1 MSIPKRKSDGMKTIK
16 IDKYYKHM
24 IAHRGL
30 SGIETEN
37 TVFSYLAAANHSY
50 MGISCDL
57 YASKDE
63 KLILTSQTT
72 MLKYGLLNLDIQSF
86 NYEELVKY
94 ALVDRK
100 TENLNQFLFIPQLRD
115 YLPICQAYEKKSII
129 SIHPTIKDYLL
140 DDLIK
145 EIEGYYQLDACL
157 FVVKNK
163 HQAEYLVKLI
173 DPKQIFFYHQ
183 NLSQNEFEL
192 SNKYKMNAYI
202 DQLHLDKAYVKKCH
216 LIGLEV
222 MTGVINDKETA
233 EKIIKMDVDYI
244 LTNILE

>member
-1 MSIPKRKSDGMKTIK
+1 MKTIK

-37 TVFSYLAAANHSY
+37 TVFSYLAAANHTY

-72 MLKYGLLNLDIQSF
+72 MLKFGLLNLDIQSF
-86 NYEELVKY
+86 NYDELVKY
-94 ALVDRK
+94 TLVDRK
-100 TENLNQFLFIPQLRD
+100 TENLNQFLYIPQLRD
-115 YLPICQAYEKKSII
+115 FLPICKAYEKRAII
-129 SIHPTIKDYLL
+129 SIHPSLNDYLL
-140 DDLIK
+140 
-145 EIEGYYQLDACL
+145 
-157 FVVKNK
+157 
-163 HQAEYLVKLI
+163 EYLVKEINEYYHVDQCLLVVENKHQVEYLLKHI
-173 DPKQIFFYHQ
+173 AAKQIFFHHQ
-183 NLSQNEFEL
+183 QMAHSEFEL
-192 SNKYKMNAYI
+192 SHKYKVNVYL
-202 DQLHLDKAYVKKCH
+202 DKHYLDKAYVKKCH

-233 EKIIKMDVDYI
+233 EKTIKMDIDYI